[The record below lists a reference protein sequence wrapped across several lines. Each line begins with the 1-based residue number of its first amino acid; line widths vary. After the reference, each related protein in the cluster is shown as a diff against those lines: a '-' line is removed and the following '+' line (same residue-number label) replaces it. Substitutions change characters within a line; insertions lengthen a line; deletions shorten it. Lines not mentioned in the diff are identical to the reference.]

1 MRGATVL
8 MIAALAAP
16 AAAAAQTAMSA
27 MDYATAAGQSDAF
40 EIASSHMAQSSAK
53 SQVVKNFAA
62 QMARDHT
69 QSTKMVMA
77 AAKSS
82 QLTPPPPRPD
92 SQQQQML
99 DQLTSQKGAAFD
111 QLYVADQL
119 QAHQMALA
127 LHTGYAQSGSDPN
140 LKAAAVQIAPIVQMH
155 LAMVQSMGGT
165 Q

>member
-62 QMARDHT
+62 QMVRDHT

-82 QLTPPPPRPD
+82 QLTPPRPD

-140 LKAAAVQIAPIVQMH
+140 LKAAAAQIAPIVQMH

>member
-62 QMARDHT
+62 QMVRDHT

-82 QLTPPPPRPD
+82 QLTPPRPD